1 MRRRRQPLAYVT
13 DVTLRYATLSEV
25 LLTRV
30 CDRFSISIEVT
41 LSNAT
46 TDRLEGESL
55 YKRKDRPRLPR
66 SWVYLCATSEVTHDT
81 TDDP

>member
-1 MRRRRQPLAYVT
+1 MRRKRQPQAHVT
-13 DVTLRYATLSEV
+13 DATLRFAPLSEI

-41 LSNAT
+41 LSNAA

-55 YKRKDRPRLPR
+55 YKR
-66 SWVYLCATSEVTHDT
+66 
-81 TDDP
+81 